1 MCVGASVGSTCMCQ
15 FFPTTYVLASNS
27 WSQLC
32 RECLNVMSSIT
43 SLQSPG
49 WPQTCYVTKD
59 DLTLVILLLSLL
71 EVCIPPVVLG
81 IRLSASMHARQGLT
95 QLYSSTALVYNLYMA
110 GPHVMFHWHK
120 QMCLGQHRFWGRLKG
135 DKLPVGKE

>member
-1 MCVGASVGSTCMCQ
+1 MCVGASVGSTCMRQ

-59 DLTLVILLLSLL
+59 DLTCNTPSL
-71 EVCIPPVVLG
+71 PPG
-81 IRLSASMHARQGLT
+81 SMYTTRG
-95 QLYSSTALVYNLYMA
+95 A
-110 GPHVMFHWHK
+110 GN
-120 QMCLGQHRFWGRLKG
+120 QT
-135 DKLPVGKE
+135 